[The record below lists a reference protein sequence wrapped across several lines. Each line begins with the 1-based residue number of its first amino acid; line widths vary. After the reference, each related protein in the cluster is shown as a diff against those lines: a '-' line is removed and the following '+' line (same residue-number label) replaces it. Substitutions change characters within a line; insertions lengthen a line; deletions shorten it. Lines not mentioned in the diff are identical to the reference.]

1 MARYAEQL
9 NECTDPVAGDYLNI
23 YNASAGATDKDQR
36 VDITRFG
43 IKANT
48 GTWTAAQTFAGG
60 IASTQP
66 ATGTS
71 AVAVTPVASMTAAPI
86 AISAIDNTSSFGP
99 FVSIGRNSNAS
110 TPAAGFIRLTG
121 KTGNSNDIWA
131 DSSATPGVLRIGNGT
146 TTTTDTAGSI
156 VGSQSSWVELKEDI
170 TPWDDRSAA
179 LDAVLACKLFGYRF
193 KGDESRR
200 QFHGLIIHDE
210 DRGAWFS
217 ENDGEHQV
225 PALNERN
232 LFGHLIAAIQA
243 QQAQIEELKAQVE
256 ALTHAN

>member
-1 MARYAEQL
+1 LTRYLEQA
-9 NECTDPVAGDYLNI
+9 NECTDPTTGDYLWI
-23 YNASAGATDKDQR
+23 YDANAGATDKDR
-36 VDITRFG
+36 KVNVNKFAVL
-43 IKANT
+43 ANT
-48 GTWTAAQTFAGG
+48 QTFTAAQTFTGG
-60 IASTQP
+60 VGASQP
-66 ATGTS
+66 ATSTS
-71 AVAVTPVASMTAAPI
+71 AIAVTPLASMSVAPL
-86 AISAIDNTSSFGP
+86 AVSNIDNGSSFGP
-99 FVSIGRNSNAS
+99 FVSIGRNSNGS

-156 VGSQSSWVELKEDI
+156 VGSQSSWVEFKEDI
-170 TPWDDRSAA
+170 TPWNDNHAA

-200 QFHGLIIHDE
+200 QYHGLIIHEE

-243 QQAQIEELKAQVE
+243 QQAEIVALRAEIE
-256 ALTHAN
+256 ALKNA